1 MLNTLLTGNRYQYV
15 VHCITL
21 RLTMVSERLNRLEF
35 AAILGFKN
43 SRAVL
48 QSSISIIK
56 LNRISCG
63 THLQVDPSTYKLAN
77 SIIPFIVVLRS
88 QVWLSLQIKFLGFL
102 DLIRTVESIS

>member
-1 MLNTLLTGNRYQYV
+1 
-15 VHCITL
+15 
-21 RLTMVSERLNRLEF
+21 MVSERLNASKCSNYKL
-35 AAILGFKN
+35 A
-43 SRAVL
+43 SV
-48 QSSISIIK
+48 IK

-77 SIIPFIVVLRS
+77 SIMPFIVVLRS